1 MPRGNGTG
9 PTGMG
14 PMTGKGTGYC
24 AGYGMPGSGLRMGAG
39 QMRGWR
45 GGCGRGLR
53 PGRMAYMDLFASPP
67 SEDEKQI
74 LQRQADMFQSRLNEI
89 RGRLDELEKPKS

>member
-1 MPRGNGTG
+1 
-9 PTGMG
+9 
-14 PMTGKGTGYC
+14 
-24 AGYGMPGSGLRMGAG
+24 MGAG

-45 GGCGRGLR
+45 GGRGLR